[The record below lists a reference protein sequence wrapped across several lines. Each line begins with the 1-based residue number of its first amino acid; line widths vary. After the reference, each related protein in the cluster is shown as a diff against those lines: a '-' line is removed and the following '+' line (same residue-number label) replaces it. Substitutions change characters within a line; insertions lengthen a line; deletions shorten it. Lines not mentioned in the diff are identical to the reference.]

1 MKTTKIITIATIA
14 TILLIALC
22 GVATATAETY
32 DLTAVVIDYKQ
43 IGDTDIYIINLMDIN
58 GDKRDFLGEAED
70 AHIGNLYRVTMLDMS
85 EEHEEAD
92 KISDVELITRL
103 DIMEMVSFLRGA
115 KW

>member
-22 GVATATAETY
+22 GMATATAETY
-32 DLTAVVIDYKQ
+32 DLTAVVIGYEQ
-43 IGDTDIYIINLMDIN
+43 IGDTDLYTINLMDVN
-58 GDKRDFLGEAED
+58 GNKWDFFGEAKD

-92 KISDVELITRL
+92 EISDVELITRL
-103 DIMEMVSFLRGA
+103 DTMEMMSLLRGV